1 MMLEEEL
8 RRLEAAPL
16 ERLRWRVLK
25 HFGVLPGSRQARALR
40 DRECV
45 RCGLHMVL
53 DQRAREHSGG
63 AEVNPAF
70 DMEIFARRK
79 ERAGK

>member
-16 ERLRWRVLK
+16 ERLRWRVLE
-25 HFGVLPGSRQARALR
+25 HFGVLPGSRQARSLR

-53 DQRAREHSGG
+53 DRRERAHSGG
-63 AEVNPAF
+63 EINPAF
-70 DMEIFARRK
+70 DMETFARRK
-79 ERAGK
+79 EASGG

>member
-1 MMLEEEL
+1 MLEEEL

-63 AEVNPAF
+63 GGVNPAV
-70 DMEIFARRK
+70 DMAAFARRK
-79 ERAGK
+79 EASGR

>member
-1 MMLEEEL
+1 MTLEEEL
-8 RRLEAAPL
+8 RRLESEPL
-16 ERLRWRVLK
+16 ERLRWRVLE

-53 DQRAREHSGG
+53 DRRERQGFGG
-63 AEVNPAF
+63 GGVNPAF
-70 DMEIFARRK
+70 DMETFARRK
-79 ERAGK
+79 EASGG